1 MSVVGA
7 VIQYSVDESNV
18 SLSFPVCLFFFVNPN
33 HEWFTH
39 QELFLERPIA
49 APLCHSA
56 LLSAEK
62 ISWVPNLAE
71 PLVGYKFDRRLWARM
86 QEERKQDLKSEFV
99 VSIPTKAKAP
109 KGQCKIKNKD
119 ERSKSIL
126 STYSTRRRC
135 CWVEYMRPTG
145 NNYSPA
151 APWSYFFFLWVF
163 SFSSPLGFRCGVYML
178 FLYTRLQKAAE
189 NNFLVAALKTSGFSL
204 AKAQSPIYRQSPP
217 RPMIINSRRL
227 GIEIF
232 ANYTITRQQ
241 QCVGSIC
248 AASPIFINKSLDEES
263 LVRILGDCRSCSYI
277 FRLWCNRSAAEWRVQ
292 WLDPVRK
299 SNDDSTPFKPRT
311 VTRSAIRYPMAIDP
325 CAAREFPICQGSP
338 VIYLSFVYNNE
349 LVIWKYIS
357 LE

>member
-99 VSIPTKAKAP
+99 VSIRTKAKAP

-151 APWSYFFFLWVF
+151 APWSYFFFF
-163 SFSSPLGFRCGVYML
+163 
-178 FLYTRLQKAAE
+178 
-189 NNFLVAALKTSGFSL
+189 
-204 AKAQSPIYRQSPP
+204 
-217 RPMIINSRRL
+217 
-227 GIEIF
+227 
-232 ANYTITRQQ
+232 
-241 QCVGSIC
+241 
-248 AASPIFINKSLDEES
+248 ES
-263 LVRILGDCRSCSYI
+263 LVLALRWAFAVGSTCCFYI
-277 FRLWCNRSAAEWRVQ
+277 RAYKKLLKITFSLRPSRQAASVWQRPNRLSIGSRLRDR
-292 WLDPVRK
+292 WL
-299 SNDDSTPFKPRT
+299 
-311 VTRSAIRYPMAIDP
+311 
-325 CAAREFPICQGSP
+325 
-338 VIYLSFVYNNE
+338 
-349 LVIWKYIS
+349 
-357 LE
+357 